1 MDPAQ
6 AYIQRFQNRQRSS
19 VTGDSNGSEDS
30 GTPPEAPTLESAGG
44 PRTTTTTSLVA
55 YGQLVKHH
63 HGLKDQSAVALD
75 QFCEASS
82 SDERQVLMFAE
93 MIMIHALL
101 KRQTKNESYTIP
113 STLDVTLKA
122 YAVAFLLGHKTVAI
136 RGLNVSGHIM
146 NAMRELH
153 ILELPNAKDV
163 AHTDIVLKAIGGKLT
178 YFRNVIKTKV
188 RLEPRSRTRQQR
200 CNIAELTHAIISNLK
215 CGIQPTLQLYMRI
228 AFLRFCVVSY
238 GALSDEAFWPKV
250 DEVMD
255 TWRRAIGT
263 EVEISQVL
271 TDVYEDDK
279 RKYGKPQDT
288 NHTSVDIS
296 LLPPWQKTLANH
308 AAKVQRDTSK
318 ETTGKKRG
326 YVEMTT
332 GTPDPED
339 EDGRGSGGAEGS
351 GSG

>member
-1 MDPAQ
+1 
-6 AYIQRFQNRQRSS
+6 
-19 VTGDSNGSEDS
+19 
-30 GTPPEAPTLESAGG
+30 
-44 PRTTTTTSLVA
+44 

-82 SDERQVLMFAE
+82 SDERQALMFAE
-93 MIMIHALL
+93 MVMIHTLL

-113 STLDVTLKA
+113 STFDVTLKA
-122 YAVAFLLGHKTVAI
+122 YAIAFLLGHKTVAI

-188 RLEPRSRTRQQR
+188 KASLKNQAATR
-200 CNIAELTHAIISNLK
+200 NIAELTHAIISNLK
-215 CGIQPTLQLYMRI
+215 CGIQPTLQLYMHI

-250 DEVMD
+250 DKVMD
-255 TWRRAIGT
+255 TSLLPSVPPDMFVHR
-263 EVEISQVL
+263 VL
-271 TDVYEDDK
+271 TDMYEDDK
-279 RKYGKPQDT
+279 CKYGKPQDT
-288 NHTSVDIS
+288 NH
-296 LLPPWQKTLANH
+296 
-308 AAKVQRDTSK
+308 
-318 ETTGKKRG
+318 
-326 YVEMTT
+326 
-332 GTPDPED
+332 
-339 EDGRGSGGAEGS
+339 
-351 GSG
+351 